1 MILAIASTIVLVLI
15 SMLVMY
21 ETMRLTS
28 DHLAE
33 LPLPPRPR
41 MMLVV
46 LAIFAGHT
54 ITIFLYA
61 IGYWLLVLQW
71 KVGGFA
77 GPEPV
82 KSFVDCLYFSAIT
95 YTSLGFG
102 DLYPIDDIRMVSG
115 FQAMN
120 GLLLIGWSATF
131 TYLTMQ
137 RLWPLH
143 RSRRRMARRSRR
155 PRG

>member
-1 MILAIASTIVLVLI
+1 MILSLAATIILVLASI
-15 SMLVMY
+15 LVMY

-28 DHLAE
+28 DHLSQ

-54 ITIFLYA
+54 VTIFLYA
-61 IGYWLLVLQW
+61 LAYWLLVIEWQI
-71 KVGGFA
+71 GGFA
-77 GPEPV
+77 GTV
-82 KSFVDCLYFSAIT
+82 AVTGFMDCLYFSAIT

-102 DLYPIDDIRMVSG
+102 DLYPVSDIRMVSG
-115 FQAMN
+115 FEALN

-137 RLWPLH
+137 RLWPMH
-143 RSRRRMARRSRR
+143 KARKRKAGSTRR
-155 PRG
+155 PRA